1 MNIEKENIIKNKN
14 EAIKILNNYL
24 DTCISTDTKHLK
36 KANLI
41 SYWLKDYIRYIEN
54 EETFSCEKL
63 KKYNR
68 GDIIKVNL
76 GFNIGNEEGG
86 LHYCVVL
93 DVINAKKYST
103 LTVVPLTSQKTNKT
117 IPNSAILLGTEIYDN
132 LSIKNKNLKEN
143 ATKKSKEYAD
153 ELKII
158 SALPE
163 NNEDEKIIKSVK
175 LNNISEKMKLL
186 KNDIDLIDKVEKEI
200 SQMKNG
206 SIALINQITT
216 ISKQRIYNPKSDVDV
231 LADIRLSNN
240 SLDLIDEKIKK
251 LFIKN

>member
-1 MNIEKENIIKNKN
+1 MNIEKENVIKNKN
-14 EAIKILNNYL
+14 EAIRLLNNYL
-24 DTCISTDTKHLK
+24 DTCISTYNKHLK

-41 SYWLKDYIRYIEN
+41 SYWLKDYIRYIAN
-54 EETFSCEKL
+54 EETFSSEKL

-68 GDIIKVNL
+68 GDVIKVNL

-86 LHYCVVL
+86 LHYCVIL
-93 DVINAKKYST
+93 DIINAKKYST
-103 LTVVPLTSQKTNKT
+103 LTVVPLTSQKAHKA

-132 LSIKNKNLKEN
+132 LSIKNKTLKEN
-143 ATKKSKEYAD
+143 ASKKSKEYEN

-158 SALPE
+158 SMLPE

-175 LNNISEKMKLL
+175 FNNINKKIDLL
-186 KNDIDLIDKVEKEI
+186 NNDIDLINKIEKEI

-216 ISKQRIYNPKSDVDV
+216 ISKQRIYNPKSDIDV
-231 LADIRLSNN
+231 LSGIRLSNN

-251 LFIKN
+251 LFIKS